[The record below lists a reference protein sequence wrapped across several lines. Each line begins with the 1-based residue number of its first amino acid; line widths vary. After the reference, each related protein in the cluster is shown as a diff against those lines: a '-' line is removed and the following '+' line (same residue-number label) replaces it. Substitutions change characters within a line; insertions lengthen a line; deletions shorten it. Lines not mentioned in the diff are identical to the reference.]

1 MVPAGRASNFPAMA
15 PLSPYRS
22 LPADRRLA
30 LVTHDIAAHRQSRE
44 GYIQRIVSRGGGF
57 RRETL
62 RKWTP
67 AQLARE
73 IVRANLETPQDE
85 LGLLQTLYVELE
97 PAIQVAFLEAANV
110 AHDGASI
117 PDDLKPPY
125 TDAATVKSAAE
136 ALVNAHGDDGRRYL
150 HTIALY
156 NGDAWPG
163 ISDVLADL
171 G

>member
-1 MVPAGRASNFPAMA
+1 MPPV
-15 PLSPYRS
+15 SPYRS
-22 LPADRRLA
+22 LPVDRRLA

-67 AQLARE
+67 GQLARE

-97 PAIQVAFLEAANV
+97 PAIQIAFLDATSV

-125 TDAATVKSAAE
+125 TDAVTVKSAAQS
-136 ALVNAHGDDGRRYL
+136 LVQAHGDDGRRYL
-150 HTIALY
+150 QTIALY
-156 NGDAWPG
+156 NGEAWPG
-163 ISDVLADL
+163 IAAVLADL
-171 G
+171 P

>member
-1 MVPAGRASNFPAMA
+1 MPPV
-15 PLSPYRS
+15 SPYRS

-57 RRETL
+57 RRETH

-73 IVRANLETPQDE
+73 IVRANLKTPQDE
-85 LGLLQTLYVELE
+85 LGLLQTLYVEVE
-97 PAIQVAFLEAANV
+97 PAIQVAFLEATHV
-110 AHDGASI
+110 AHEGASI

-125 TDAATVKSAAE
+125 TDAATVKSAAI
-136 ALVNAHGDDGRRYL
+136 ALVKAHGDDGRRYL
-150 HTIALY
+150 QTIALY
-156 NGDAWPG
+156 NADAWPG
-163 ISDVLADL
+163 IGEVLAEL
-171 G
+171 S